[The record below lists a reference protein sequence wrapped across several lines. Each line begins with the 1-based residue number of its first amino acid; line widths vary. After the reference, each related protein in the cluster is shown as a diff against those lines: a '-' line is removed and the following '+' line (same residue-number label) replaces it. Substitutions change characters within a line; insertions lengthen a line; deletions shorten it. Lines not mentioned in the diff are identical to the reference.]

1 MILSSVISNLLLCLF
16 SEVLNFGCYIFQF
29 YSFHLILFLQMFFFA
44 ETFFMCFQ
52 IICNWLLKCFYAS
65 SVQSLISVWL
75 LWPPWTVARQ
85 DSLSITKSG
94 SLLKLMSIKSV
105 MPSNHLILCCPFLLP
120 PSICPT
126 SGSFQMSQFFTSG
139 GQSIEVS
146 ASASVLPMN
155 VQDWFPLGLWYDL
168 LVVQGTLKRLLQHH
182 SSKASVLR
190 CSDLFMVQLSH
201 LYMTTGKTIAESIR
215 IFVRVVAISF
225 SRKSSQPRD

>member
-16 SEVLNFGCYIFQF
+16 SEVLNFGCCIFQF

-94 SLLKLMSIKSV
+94 SLRKLMSIKLA
-105 MPSNHLILCCPFLLP
+105 MLSNHLILCCPLLLLSSIF
-120 PSICPT
+120 PSIRVF
-126 SGSFQMSQFFTSG
+126 SSESARHIS
-139 GQSIEVS
+139 GQSIRAS
-146 ASASVLPMN
+146 ASASVDPMN
-155 VQDWFPLGLWYDL
+155 IQDWFPLGWAGL
-168 LVVQGTLKRLLQHH
+168 LSLQSKRL
-182 SSKASVLR
+182 S
-190 CSDLFMVQLSH
+190 
-201 LYMTTGKTIAESIR
+201 
-215 IFVRVVAISF
+215 RV
-225 SRKSSQPRD
+225 